1 MSESD
6 IHSLEQEKDSLH
18 RKVELL
24 ERAIESPNSQKIL
37 RRILER
43 CVNVCYQTHYNDSSW
58 YRKYKLLLCL
68 DYNIHFSYIRASQI
82 WTPVGQ

>member
-1 MSESD
+1 MQQVRSKLTMSESD

-43 CVNVCYQTHYNDSSW
+43 CVNVCYQYSIV
-58 YRKYKLLLCL
+58 LLC
-68 DYNIHFSYIRASQI
+68 
-82 WTPVGQ
+82 VC